1 MADRAI
7 LFADVAG
14 STSLYQRHGDRAAM
28 QCIESAV
35 AVMRRVIDANQG
47 RVVKTIGDEVLA
59 VFNSA
64 DDALRASFEIQWQV
78 AELPPLDGEQIAVR
92 VGFHYGPVLDRD
104 GDVFGD
110 SVNLAARLVGV
121 AKPGQ
126 IITSGRTLATVGQQ
140 LLQYT
145 RRLNKLTLKG
155 IASQQTIHE
164 ALWNDS
170 EEITTM
176 LSTSLVPYT
185 PDFFRL
191 RLRYEGAD
199 IVMGP
204 DRASITFG
212 REAGNDIVIA
222 TRHAS
227 RVHAR
232 IEWRR
237 DKFVLVDQSSN
248 GTYVQSD
255 DGSEV
260 LLRREEFTLNG
271 SGVVSFGHPIT
282 TGGDGLLRFHCEDGP
297 RERAVSPGVA
307 TA

>member
-1 MADRAI
+1 MSNRAI

-14 STSLYQRHGDRAAM
+14 STALYQRHGDHAAM
-28 QCIESAV
+28 HCIGCAV
-35 AVMRRVIDANQG
+35 EVMQRVVGANQG
-47 RVVKTIGDEVLA
+47 RVVKTIGDEVMA
-59 VFNSA
+59 VFSTA

-78 AELPPLDGEQIAVR
+78 AELPPLGGEQIAVR

-126 IITSGRTLATVGQQ
+126 IITSGRTLGTVDRQ

-145 RRLNKLTLKG
+145 RRLNRLTLKG
-155 IASQQTIHE
+155 MTSQETIHE

-170 EEITTM
+170 GDITTIR
-176 LSTSLVPYT
+176 SSLLAPQAQESAQLKLT
-185 PDFFRL
+185 
-191 RLRYEGAD
+191 YEGAD
-199 IVMGP
+199 VEMGP
-204 DRASITFG
+204 DRASLTLG
-212 REAGNDIVIA
+212 RDAGNDLVVV

-237 DKFVLVDQSSN
+237 DKFVLIDQSSN

-255 DGSEV
+255 GGGEV

-271 SGVVSFGHPIT
+271 CGVVSFGHPIANAA
-282 TGGDGLLRFHCEDGP
+282 DGLMRFHCKGGA
-297 RERAVSPGVA
+297 R
-307 TA
+307 

>member
-1 MADRAI
+1 VDGEVDNDRSLDLLARTAVSHAEAG
-7 LFADVAG
+7 ADVVAPSDMMDG
-14 STSLYQRHGDRAAM
+14 RVGAIRESLDDHGFETTPILAYSAKYASAFYGPFREAAHSAPLVGDRRSYQMDAANAY
-28 QCIESAV
+28 EGL
-35 AVMRRVIDANQG
+35 R
-47 RVVKTIGDEVLA
+47 EVQ
-59 VFNSA
+59 F
-64 DDALRASFEIQWQV
+64 D
-78 AELPPLDGEQIAVR
+78 LD
-92 VGFHYGPVLDRD
+92 
-104 GDVFGD
+104 
-110 SVNLAARLVGV
+110 
-121 AKPGQ
+121 
-126 IITSGRTLATVGQQ
+126 
-140 LLQYT
+140 
-145 RRLNKLTLKG
+145 
-155 IASQQTIHE
+155 
-164 ALWNDS
+164 
-170 EEITTM
+170 
-176 LSTSLVPYT
+176 
-185 PDFFRL
+185 
-191 RLRYEGAD
+191 EGAD

-282 TGGDGLLRFHCEDGP
+282 TGGDGLLRLPAIGGCC
-297 RERAVSPGVA
+297 
-307 TA
+307 